1 SPEALTYI
9 FPEQHHASP
18 RFTTLHHA
26 APRCTTPHH
35 AASTRSLANTH
46 PPLSSSPF
54 GHGALASSSS
64 RPSSRSASP
73 GHLCKSAPPTMN
85 AAADLT
91 PQTALTNGGGEA
103 HRQQLNGNTSS
114 DLHQVLEALQAIYAT
129 SSSNDTRRQA
139 TEYLEQAKRHPEAP
153 SHGHTLALDRSQPV
167 QLRYYGLTMLEYSI
181 KYSWED
187 FTVDQGAMLRGYV
200 TELAS
205 NITDDDPVYLRNKV
219 AQLWTEIAKRSWGD
233 EWLNMDEQLVVLW
246 STSLH
251 HQAVILYVLETLSEE
266 VFNREDATAG
276 LRGSDLGR
284 ACVEIFTP
292 LAVLQEQ
299 LPTRDKSLG
308 VRCGEDGWL
317 RRLCDNLDWCLGQDY
332 QNEAALRTCA
342 IKTMNSLR
350 AVMPWIIPKAIA
362 ATQVIEAV
370 CKALAV
376 PVVEIQ
382 LAAIEVLQAIYGRHH
397 LSDTEFVELV
407 CPMFTPGSVSLLR
420 EVYNWTLTD
429 MDVNA
434 IDDQKYMLCKRLSEL
449 ANSLGLFIEQKP
461 QAIPEGSDLAGVF
474 GFLYDIM
481 RNPSLVVSIPVLHC
495 WTKLLRSRIV
505 RDSEVVNSMV
515 GGLLE
520 TCCARLVR
528 YENLPEDSEDVTLQ
542 FLNEDIDTIPE
553 RHAFLGNYRRFC
565 ADVVETLVRRTPAE
579 AMEHILAQATSM
591 LQNLYRDQPAF
602 QPRTFS
608 KNAYPVLQVD
618 AQVTVIEAALKGYM
632 KWMQAHGEEAIPDDE
647 RTRNSLENSLEQWG
661 RQILQAR
668 FEDPEV
674 ARKIISLMSTLSTK
688 ALGDR
693 PAFAL
698 SFLEYMLTIRLADDT
713 SFALY
718 SDAVKDLERIC
729 SLEMQKL
736 AMKFADDFMN
746 VYDQLE
752 AKINEMINDPT
763 TDERQRMAYSAFLFI
778 IIHRCTTLERSVQ
791 EERMRQMLNRV
802 KEAWRNEEF
811 SEAIS
816 SFQSFC
822 RILGM
827 GQLPDFLAANNF
839 RGVQDWSEQ
848 TLPSDG
854 QALQANI
861 LERSQHLP
869 LRLTKTLLAAST
881 EKLRDGSPAYETAA
895 ALWAEAIPVVLPNLL
910 QLVSHAQAFNDI
922 DHNWSH
928 LPPELQQVIKRV
940 LTDRFWQA
948 GISTES
954 RDDFFA
960 RVSGS
965 KTTFEGFASTVRGTV
980 RQIRESSYYILYSLT
995 RFREFFYG
1003 IQDLPGPLSQALFG
1017 HAGALTAH
1025 HLSVLLTVSTHLIE
1039 GCPADLRPHFL
1050 PPMIQGLFRELD
1062 RKISSEWNEVARQI
1076 AESGEND
1083 NLTDEMK
1090 TESILRQLTYSS
1102 VSLVAVLLDSRQEF
1116 ARQDDGPRREPNA
1129 PPMHTFILS
1138 TPSVLEPILLFCTS
1152 TLRVRD
1158 TRSVITTIRVLRSL
1172 LPQIKSPSPIRS
1184 YFCNDI
1190 LKSCISSLH
1199 EPYFVDCQ
1207 KDLASMIAGIIH
1219 LDDAIPR
1226 GIILSLPGMEDEGRV
1241 DRRLQKLRNGARD
1254 ERSQRGVVLD
1264 LLQGVRGVGIHE
1276 QGRMLRRDGG
1286 GRTKLMEGYMRM
1298 EEDGP
1303 GAGVVV
1309 RGGSPGLSGVA
1320 DMFGGE

>member
-1 SPEALTYI
+1 
-9 FPEQHHASP
+9 
-18 RFTTLHHA
+18 
-26 APRCTTPHH
+26 
-35 AASTRSLANTH
+35 
-46 PPLSSSPF
+46 
-54 GHGALASSSS
+54 
-64 RPSSRSASP
+64 
-73 GHLCKSAPPTMN
+73 MN
-85 AAADLT
+85 AASA
-91 PQTALTNGGGEA
+91 PGSQAALSNGGGEA
-103 HRQQLNGNTSS
+103 HGQQPNGNGNGSS
-114 DLHQVLEALQAIYAT
+114 DLYQVLEALQAIYAH

-139 TEYLEQAKRHPEAP
+139 TEYLEEAKRHPEAP
-153 SHGHTLALDRSQPV
+153 LHGYTLALDRSQPA
-167 QLRYYGLTMLEYSI
+167 QLRYYGLTMLEYAI

-187 FTVDQGAMLRGYV
+187 FTVEQGALLRGYV
-200 TELAS
+200 CELAQ
-205 NITDDDPVYLRNKV
+205 NIAAGDPVYLRNKV
-219 AQLWTEIAKRSWGD
+219 AQLWTEIAKRSWAD
-233 EWLNMDEQLVVLW
+233 DWLNMDEQLVALW

-251 HQAVILYVLETLSEE
+251 HQAVVLYVLETLSEE

-284 ACVEIFTP
+284 ACVDIFTP

-299 LPTRDKSLG
+299 LPTRDKSLD
-308 VRCGEDGWL
+308 VRCGEEGWL
-317 RRLCDNLDWCLGQDY
+317 RRLCDNLGWCLSQDY
-332 QNEAALRTCA
+332 QSQEPVRTCA
-342 IKTMNSLR
+342 VKTMSSLR
-350 AVMPWIIPKAIA
+350 AAMPWIIPKAIA

-397 LSDTEFVELV
+397 LSDNEFVELV

-420 EVYNWTLTD
+420 EVYNWTLAD

-434 IDDQKYMLCKRLSEL
+434 IDDQKYMLCKKLSEL
-449 ANSLGLFIEQKP
+449 ANSLGLLIEQKP
-461 QAIPEGSDLAGVF
+461 QAIPEGSDLPGIF

-528 YENLPEDSEDVTLQ
+528 YENLPEDSEDVTFQ
-542 FLNEDIDTIPE
+542 FLHEDIDTIPE

-591 LQNLYRDQPAF
+591 LQNLYHNQPAF

-632 KWMQAHGEEAIPDDE
+632 KWIQAKGEEATPDDG
-647 RTRNSLENSLEQWG
+647 RIQNSLENSLEQWG

-668 FEDPEV
+668 FEDPEI

-688 ALGDR
+688 ALGER

-752 AKINEMINDPT
+752 AKVNEMINDPT

-778 IIHRCTTLERSVQ
+778 IIHRCTTLERSTQ
-791 EERMRQMLNRV
+791 EERMRQMLNQV
-802 KEAWRNEEF
+802 KEAWQNPEF
-811 SEAIS
+811 TEAIS

-822 RILGM
+822 EILGM

-839 RGVQDWSEQ
+839 RGVQDWSGQ

-895 ALWAEAIPVVLPNLL
+895 ALWAEAIPIMLPNLL

-922 DHNWSH
+922 EHNWSH
-928 LPPELQQVIKRV
+928 LPAELQQVIKRV

-948 GISTES
+948 GISTET

-965 KTTFEGFASTVRGTV
+965 KSTFEGFASTVRGTV

-995 RFREFFYG
+995 RFRDFFYG
-1003 IQDLPGPLSQALFG
+1003 IHDLPGPLSQALFG

-1050 PPMIQGLFRELD
+1050 PPMIQGLFRELG
-1062 RKISSEWNEVARQI
+1062 RKISSEWSEVARQV

-1102 VSLVAVLLDSRQEF
+1102 VSLVAVLLDSRQELSR
-1116 ARQDDGPRREPNA
+1116 ADDTHNQQQPNT

-1152 TLRVRD
+1152 TLRVHD
-1158 TRSVITTIRVLRSL
+1158 TRSVITTIRILRSL
-1172 LPQIKSPSPIRS
+1172 LPNFKSPSPIRN
-1184 YFCNDI
+1184 YFTTEM
-1190 LKSCISSLH
+1190 LKAAISSLH

-1207 KDLASMIAGIIH
+1207 KDLASLIAGIIH
-1219 LDDAIPR
+1219 LDDEGPR
-1226 GIILSLPGMEDEGRV
+1226 SIILSLPGMEDANRV
-1241 DRRLQKLRNGARD
+1241 DRRLARLKSGAKD
-1254 ERSQRGVVLD
+1254 ERSQRSVVLD

-1276 QGRMLRRDGG
+1276 QGRIRRDGVGVNGAG
-1286 GRTKLMEGYMRM
+1286 GGVKGKSKLMEGYMRM
-1298 EEDGP
+1298 EEDGR
-1303 GAGVVV
+1303 GVGIE
-1309 RGGSPGLSGVA
+1309 RGGTPELGGLRG
-1320 DMFGGE
+1320 MFGE